1 MHASYLN
8 ATLINAKGG
17 SNFQASFGPGRY
29 NAYVCV
35 DFRVSSSESSSQP
48 VAPVEYGVWTS
59 SGAVRGQVTGAQITR
74 SAPLGALLTFPAVD
88 RAQTTIFVRSGV
100 SFVSTA
106 QACAN
111 AEAEIPDF
119 NFDEISNAAR
129 AQWNNLLSTVDV
141 EITQGQEDLR
151 VLFYSS
157 VSLCEIGNLRFTELT
172 INKLYRTH
180 ISPADCE
187 YLSYFSVLSLN
198 SMR

>member
-35 DFRVSSSESSSQP
+35 DFRVSSPELSSRP
-48 VAPVEYGVWTS
+48 VAPVEYGVWSS

-74 SAPLGALLTFPAVD
+74 SAPLGGLLTFPAVD
-88 RAQTTIFVRSGV
+88 RAPTTILVRSGV

-119 NFDEISNAAR
+119 NFVEVSNAAR
-129 AQWNNLLSTVDV
+129 AQWNDLLSSGYV
-141 EITQGQEDLR
+141 EVPQVQEDLR
-151 VLFYSS
+151 VLLYSPG
-157 VSLCEIGNLRFTELT
+157 SLSELGHLRFAELT
-172 INKLYRTH
+172 ITELYRTH